1 MKSANKNSI
10 FVISKQGEPLMPTKR
25 YGKVRHML
33 KNGEAKIVKRDPFL
47 VIQLL
52 KDTNDFIQPL
62 SGGMDIGET
71 IGLSIVNGTKE
82 VFSAELET
90 RSKNIS
96 SKIEERTK
104 YRRTRRSRLRHREK
118 RFDNRGASK
127 GTCKCCG
134 GNVMS
139 ESKANKLNK
148 KKAKRLGIKVSKLT
162 QEQLVFHTICRKCA
176 SSVNNVHQL
185 YKDVVKPYNEKRLAP
200 SVKHKIETHFKIKD
214 NLNLYLPMCNKDWT
228 IEKTKFDIQKMENI
242 DITGVAYQQGDMFG
256 FSSVRDFVLD
266 RDKHECQNPD
276 CKHKSN
282 ILVIHHIKYRSQG
295 GTDKPSNLITLCTD
309 CHTSSNHQ
317 AGSFLW
323 DWCNGNLP
331 LSIKK
336 QQKKD
341 YSSATTMNVISSAF
355 NHNKDISF
363 TYGSVT
369 KRKRQL
375 IGLEKTHANDA
386 YSIAISNDNFEIVEN
401 NGKKSLVL
409 KSDLNIEK
417 VSEPLKLK
425 QTNGREKGRRS
436 LKTTEFVY
444 FIDKRDGSVK
454 KSTELTRHNG
464 KDKKDKDNNR
474 KFRLIRCDK
483 TGKITQKSK
492 TKKYRKDG
500 QILDNNTRFQTGRSL
515 FSNKSIVKFH
525 NVNGKDLIY
534 ECGGMSAKNIYY
546 YNNGIKKTL
555 AAKKYNARVLC
566 NRNGI
571 IKENIKKL

>member
-1 MKSANKNSI
+1 MKSTNKNSI

-62 SGGMDIGET
+62 SGGMDIGNT

-82 VFSAELET
+82 LFSAELET
-90 RSKNIS
+90 RSGNITG
-96 SKIEERTK
+96 KLKERAM
-104 YRRTRRSRLRHREK
+104 YRRTRRSRLRHREA
-118 RFDNRGASK
+118 RFENRGASK
-127 GTCKCCG
+127 GTCKHCG
-134 GNVMS
+134 GNSKSGKVFCNKCLS
-139 ESKANKLNK
+139 EVDN
-148 KKAKRLGIKVSKLT
+148 I
-162 QEQLVFHTICRKCA
+162 
-176 SSVNNVHQL
+176 HQL
-185 YKDVVKPYNEKRLAP
+185 YKDDVKPYSEKRLAP

-214 NLNLYLPMCNKDWT
+214 ILNLYLPMCDKDWT

-317 AGSFLW
+317 QGSFLW
-323 DWCNGNLP
+323 EWCIGNLP

-341 YSSATTMNVISSAF
+341 YSAATTMNVVSSAF
-355 NHNKDISF
+355 NYNKNVSF

-375 IGLEKTHANDA
+375 LGLDKEHSNDA
-386 YSIAISNDNFEIVEN
+386 FSIAISNDNFEIVEN
-401 NGKKSLVL
+401 NGKKTVTL
-409 KSDLNIEK
+409 KNDLNIQK
-417 VSEPLKLK
+417 ITEPLKLK
-425 QTNGREKGRRS
+425 QTNGRENGRRS
-436 LKTTEFVY
+436 LEQMLFPKFV
-444 FIDKRDGSVK
+444 DSRDGKVK
-454 KSTELTRHNG
+454 SSNDLSKTMNKRIMVENNREFRLFRCDKNG
-464 KDKKDKDNNR
+464 KPIQKNKDKKYSKSGKLFNNNIS
-474 KFRLIRCDK
+474 IRN
-483 TGKITQKSK
+483 GK
-492 TKKYRKDG
+492 
-500 QILDNNTRFQTGRSL
+500 SL
-515 FSNKSIVKFH
+515 FTNKSIVKFH

-534 ECGGMSAKNIYY
+534 ECGGISGNNIYY
-546 YNNGIKKTL
+546 NNNGIKKTL
-555 AAKKYNARVLC
+555 AARKYNAIVLC
-566 NRNGI
+566 NRKGI